1 MLLSKYMTGDIH
13 SRFGGR
19 AVFKGGGGGSQTTS
33 SGIDPEFK
41 PHLKKALGAATDKL
55 EHEIGGG
62 GTPLAD
68 QTRVRNE
75 LNRRLARDPNYAID
89 NALARTGAAVAG
101 EQAMAGSLGSA
112 RAQRAREAALGDVA
126 YQRQAEEDA
135 ARVAAATGLQQLD
148 QAQLDAPHT
157 SLQRYFG
164 YLGSAPQQQTTTSSG
179 GGK

>member
-19 AVFKGGGGGSQTTS
+19 AVFKGGGGASTTS

-41 PHLKKALGAATDKL
+41 PHLQKALGAATTRL
-55 EHEIGGG
+55 EDELSEG

-68 QTRVRNE
+68 DRNVRGILE
-75 LNRRLARDPNYAID
+75 ERMRRDPNYAID
-89 NALARTGAAVAG
+89 NALRRTQADIAG
-101 EQAMAGSLGSA
+101 QQALGGQLGSA

-126 YQRQAEEDA
+126 YQRQTEEDA
-135 ARVAAATGLQQLD
+135 ARLAAASGIQQLD
-148 QAQLDAPHT
+148 QARIDKPHE
-157 SLQRYFG
+157 SLSRYFG
-164 YLGSAPQQQTTTSSG
+164 YLGNAPQQQTTQQSG